1 MRRKRKGCWTGSHLI
16 KARRVVIAI
25 AIANKMKVMKAVA
38 FVVMVTEP
46 RRYVSIVIWIMYMI
60 PCHSVAAP
68 FSTLY

>member
-1 MRRKRKGCWTGSHLI
+1 MRRKRKGSWTGSHLI